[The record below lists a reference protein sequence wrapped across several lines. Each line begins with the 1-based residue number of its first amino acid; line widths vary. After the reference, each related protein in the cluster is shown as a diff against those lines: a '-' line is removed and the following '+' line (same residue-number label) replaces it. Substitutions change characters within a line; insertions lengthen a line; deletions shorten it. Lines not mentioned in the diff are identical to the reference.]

1 LRPIKQ
7 QPLENA
13 STGIIAIGVGRRG
26 ETNLTTPKIRS
37 AVIAAAGQATRM
49 WPASKAIPKELFPL
63 GKIPALGHLIF
74 ELVDAGI
81 QRILVVTS
89 PHGIDL
95 IKKLLDPGLLPPK
108 NVERDPL
115 VQSFAAKIVKADIAI
130 FNQAGAYG
138 NATPLMQAAEIIGAE
153 PCIYAFGDDI
163 VLGEN
168 VTSELIDVYAHTGS
182 PVMAAQ
188 EIEPAR
194 TRLFGILECS
204 LEGRFQRIMR
214 VIEKPPLGAT
224 PSNLASLGRY
234 LVTPELMDELRAIK
248 PGTNGEMWFVDAVI
262 QRIAAGQPV
271 FAYTLKAGKWFTVGD
286 PEGYAEAVNA
296 AVKI

>member
-1 LRPIKQ
+1 M
-7 QPLENA
+7 
-13 STGIIAIGVGRRG
+13 
-26 ETNLTTPKIRS
+26 S

-63 GKIPALGHLIF
+63 GKIPALGHLIG

-81 QRILVVTS
+81 QRIMVVTS
-89 PHGIDL
+89 PHGFDL
-95 IKKLLDPGLLPPK
+95 INKLLDPGLTPPK

-115 VQSFAAKIVKADIAI
+115 VQSFVAKLAKADIAI
-130 FNQAGAYG
+130 FNQKGAYG
-138 NATPLMQAAEIIGAE
+138 NATPLMEAAEKIGAE

-168 VTSELIDVYAHTGS
+168 VTSQLIDIYAHTGS

-194 TRLFGILECS
+194 TCLFGILECNKQD
-204 LEGRFQRIMR
+204 RFQRIKR
-214 VIEKPPLGAT
+214 VIEKPPIGTT
-224 PSNLASLGRY
+224 PSNLASFGRY

-248 PGTNGEMWFVDAVI
+248 AGKNGEMWFVDSVI
-262 QRIAAGQPV
+262 QRISGGQPV
-271 FAYTLKAGKWFTVGD
+271 YAYTLKTGKWFTVGD
-286 PEGYAEAVNA
+286 PKGYAEAVSA
-296 AVKI
+296 AANNLQL